1 MKSLLY
7 DPKKS
12 EINSATAWLIDSLLA
27 DGQEVLSISPGGGWY
42 LQNFFI
48 WALASLTSFPQIC

>member
-27 DGQEVLSISPGGGWY
+27 DGQEVLSISPGGDDIY
-42 LQNFFI
+42 KTF
-48 WALASLTSFPQIC
+48 SYER